1 MSQVFFREGRGHH
14 SGLPTPARPPTLSSM
29 GEGQNQH
36 RKGWSLGLMHETLDV
51 EPGTRVSMVD
61 PKPWHGHGGG
71 DMARQRP
78 TLSLPF

>member
-1 MSQVFFREGRGHH
+1 MCLRSFSVKDAVITPAFPHLPAHPHCPPWGRGR
-14 SGLPTPARPPTLSSM
+14 T
-29 GEGQNQH
+29 N
-36 RKGWSLGLMHETLDV
+36 RKGWSLSLMHETLDV